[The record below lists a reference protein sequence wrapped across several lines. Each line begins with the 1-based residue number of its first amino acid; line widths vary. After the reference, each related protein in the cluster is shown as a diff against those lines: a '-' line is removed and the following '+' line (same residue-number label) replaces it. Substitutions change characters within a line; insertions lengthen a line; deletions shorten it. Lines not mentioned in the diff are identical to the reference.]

1 MVECINRQLKFDNY
15 MPVNRNTLLRYKTI
29 DQMLRRGRKVTLD
42 ELIEACN
49 DALYETYG
57 YGEVSRRTIQHDIQ
71 EMRYS
76 QALGYYAPI
85 KVVEKKYY
93 MYDEYGYSITKI
105 PISSEDMAQLS
116 EAVGLLKQ
124 MSSFRGFDGVEDVV
138 NRLEDYVASM
148 RYKVEP
154 VILLESNE
162 RLRGLEY
169 ITDLHDAIMNKEPIE
184 VTYKPFRSTEAQT
197 FCFSPYILK
206 EFRNRW
212 FVFGDRHDFAYT
224 PLCNLALDR
233 IEAISTAPKG
243 ECYKKDGDFHPS
255 AYFKDM
261 IGVTR
266 NYESPVEHVTFIASP
281 AEAPYIRTKPLHQS
295 QREMETR
302 EDGSA
307 LFSIDVILNH
317 ELERDLLGYGEGITV
332 LTPDS
337 LVEKLHK
344 RLAETLGNYENC
356 KEK

>member
-1 MVECINRQLKFDNY
+1 
-15 MPVNRNTLLRYKTI
+15 MPINRNTLLRYKTI
-29 DQMLRRGRKVTLD
+29 DRMLRRGRRATLE
-42 ELIEACN
+42 ELIDACN
-49 DALYETYG
+49 EALYETNG

-85 KVVEKKYY
+85 KVVDKKYY
-93 MYDEYGYSITKI
+93 MYEEYGYSITQI
-105 PISSEDMAQLS
+105 PLSSEDMVVLS
-116 EAVGLLKQ
+116 EAVDLLKQ

-148 RYKVEP
+148 RYKVDP

-184 VTYKPFRSTEAQT
+184 ITYKSFRSAEAQT

-212 FVFGDRHDFAYT
+212 FVFGDRHDFTYT

-233 IEAISTAPKG
+233 IEGISPAPKG
-243 ECYKKDGDFHPS
+243 ERYRKDKGFHPS
-255 AYFKDM
+255 TFFKDM
-261 IGVTR
+261 VGVTR
-266 NYESPVEHVTFIASP
+266 NIESPVEHVTFIAS
-281 AEAPYIRTKPLHQS
+281 ATEAPYLRTKPLHQS
-295 QREMETR
+295 QREIETR
-302 EDGSA
+302 EDGSV

-344 RLAETLGNYENC
+344 RLEETLGNYE
-356 KEK
+356 KMKKI

>member
-1 MVECINRQLKFDNY
+1 M
-15 MPVNRNTLLRYKTI
+15 RYKTI
-29 DQMLRRGRKVTLD
+29 DRMLRKGRKVTLD

-49 DALYETYG
+49 DALYETNG

-85 KVVEKKYY
+85 KVVDKKYY
-93 MYDEYGYSITKI
+93 KYDEYGYSITQI

-116 EAVGLLKQ
+116 EAVDLLKQ

-184 VTYKPFRSTEAQT
+184 ITYKSFRSAEAQT

-212 FVFGDRHDFAYT
+212 FVFGNRHDFTYT

-233 IEAISTAPKG
+233 IEGIADAPKG
-243 ECYKKDGDFHPS
+243 ERYIKNRDFHPS
-255 AYFKDM
+255 TYFKDM

-266 NYESPVEHVTFIASP
+266 NVESLVEHVMFIAS
-281 AEAPYIRTKPLHQS
+281 ATEAPYLRTKPLHQS
-295 QREMETR
+295 QKELGIQP
-302 EDGSA
+302 DGSV

-317 ELERDLLGYGEGITV
+317 EMERDLLGYGEGITV
-332 LTPDS
+332 LSPDG

-344 RLAETLGNYENC
+344 RLAETLENYG
-356 KEK
+356 KRRKK

>member
-1 MVECINRQLKFDNY
+1 
-15 MPVNRNTLLRYKTI
+15 MPINRNTLLRYKTI
-29 DQMLRRGRKVTLD
+29 DRMLRKGRKATLD

-49 DALYETYG
+49 DALYETNG

-85 KVVEKKYY
+85 KVVDKKYY
-93 MYDEYGYSITKI
+93 KYDEYLYSITQI

-116 EAVGLLKQ
+116 EAVDLLKQ
-124 MSSFRGFDGVEDVV
+124 MSSFKGFDGVEDVV

-162 RLRGLEY
+162 RLRGLEF
-169 ITDLHDAIMNKEPIE
+169 ITDLHDAIMSKEPIE
-184 VTYKPFRSTEAQT
+184 ITYKSFRSAEAQT

-212 FVFGDRHDFAYT
+212 FVFGDRHDFTYT

-233 IEAISTAPKG
+233 IESIAAAPKG
-243 ECYKKDGDFHPS
+243 ERYIKNRDFHPS
-255 AYFKDM
+255 TYFKDM

-266 NYESPVEHVTFIASP
+266 NMESPVEHVTFVAS
-281 AEAPYIRTKPLHQS
+281 ATEAPYLRTKPLHQS
-295 QREMETR
+295 QKELGIQP
-302 EDGSA
+302 DSSV

-317 ELERDLLGYGEGITV
+317 ELERDLLGYWEGITV
-332 LTPDS
+332 LSPES

-344 RLAETLGNYENC
+344 RLAETLENYE
-356 KEK
+356 KRRKK

>member
-1 MVECINRQLKFDNY
+1 
-15 MPVNRNTLLRYKTI
+15 
-29 DQMLRRGRKVTLD
+29 MLRNGRKVTLD

-49 DALYETYG
+49 DALYETNG

-76 QALGYYAPI
+76 QALGYLAPI
-85 KVVEKKYY
+85 KVVDKKFYK
-93 MYDEYGYSITKI
+93 YDEYGYSITQI
-105 PISSEDMAQLS
+105 PLSSEDMAQLS
-116 EAVGLLKQ
+116 EAVDLLKQ

-148 RYKVEP
+148 RYKVDP
-154 VILLESNE
+154 VIILESNE

-184 VTYKPFRSTEAQT
+184 ITYKSFRSAEAQT

-233 IEAISTAPKG
+233 IEGIAAAPKG
-243 ECYKKDGDFHPS
+243 ERYLKDRDFHPS
-255 AYFKDM
+255 TYFKDM

-266 NYESPVEHVTFIASP
+266 NIESPVEHVTFIAS
-281 AEAPYIRTKPLHQS
+281 ATEAPYLRTKPLHQS
-295 QREMETR
+295 QKELGILP
-302 EDGSA
+302 DGSV
-307 LFSIDVILNH
+307 LFCIDVILNH

-332 LTPDS
+332 LSPDS

-344 RLAETLGNYENC
+344 RVVESLGNYE
-356 KEK
+356 KRRK

>member
-1 MVECINRQLKFDNY
+1 
-15 MPVNRNTLLRYKTI
+15 MPINRNTLLRYKTI
-29 DQMLRRGRKVTLD
+29 DRMLRKGRKVTLD

-49 DALYETYG
+49 DALYETNG

-85 KVVEKKYY
+85 KVVDRKYY
-93 MYDEYGYSITKI
+93 KYDEYGYTITQI
-105 PISSEDMAQLS
+105 PISSEDMVQLS
-116 EAVGLLKQ
+116 EAVDLLKQ
-124 MSSFRGFDGVEDVV
+124 MSSFKGFDGVEDVV

-154 VILLESNE
+154 VILLESND

-169 ITDLHDAIMNKEPIE
+169 ISDLHDAITNKEPIE
-184 VTYKPFRSTEAQT
+184 ITYKSFRSSEACT

-212 FVFGDRHDFAYT
+212 FVFGKRHDYIDKPIF
-224 PLCNLALDR
+224 NLALDR
-233 IEAISTAPKG
+233 IEDISDAPKD
-243 ECYKKDGDFHPS
+243 ECYLYDNSFCPKK
-255 AYFKDM
+255 YFQDM

-266 NYESPVEHVTFIASP
+266 TVDSSVEHVNFIAT
-281 AEAPYIRTKPLHQS
+281 ADEAPYIRTKPLHQS
-295 QREMETR
+295 QKEVQLMP
-302 EDGSA
+302 DGGV

-332 LTPDS
+332 MSPQYF
-337 LVEKLHK
+337 VEKLQDRMRK
-344 RLAETLGNYENC
+344 TIEKYEN
-356 KEK
+356 KRKS

>member
-1 MVECINRQLKFDNY
+1 

-29 DQMLRRGRKVTLD
+29 DRMLQRGRMVTLD

-49 DALYETYG
+49 DALYETNG

-85 KVVEKKYY
+85 KVVDKKFYK
-93 MYDEYGYSITKI
+93 YDEYGYSITQI

-116 EAVGLLKQ
+116 EAVDLLKQ

-169 ITDLHDAIMNKEPIE
+169 ITDLHDAIMNQEPIE
-184 VTYKPFRSTEAQT
+184 ITYKSFHSPEAQT

-212 FVFGDRHDFAYT
+212 FVFGDRHDFTYT

-233 IEAISTAPKG
+233 IEGISKAPKG
-243 ECYKKDGDFHPS
+243 ERYMKDREFHPS
-255 AYFKDM
+255 TFFKDM

-266 NYESPVEHVTFIASP
+266 NVESPLEHVTFVASVT
-281 AEAPYIRTKPLHQS
+281 EAPYLKTKPLHQS
-295 QREMETR
+295 QIELETYP
-302 EDGSA
+302 DGSV

-332 LTPDS
+332 LSPQR
-337 LVEKLHK
+337 LVERIQRRLITAIEKYK
-344 RLAETLGNYENC
+344 R
-356 KEK
+356 

>member
-1 MVECINRQLKFDNY
+1 

-29 DQMLRRGRKVTLD
+29 DRMLRKGRKVTLD
-42 ELIEACN
+42 ELIDACN
-49 DALYETYG
+49 DALYETNG
-57 YGEVSRRTIQHDIQ
+57 YGDVSRRTIQHDIQ

-85 KVVEKKYY
+85 KVVDKKYY
-93 MYDEYGYSITKI
+93 KYDEYGYSITQI

-116 EAVGLLKQ
+116 EAVDLLKQ

-184 VTYKPFRSTEAQT
+184 ITYKSFRSAEAQT
-197 FCFSPYILK
+197 FYFSPYILK

-212 FVFGDRHDFAYT
+212 FVFGDRHDFTYM

-233 IEAISTAPKG
+233 IESIAGAPKG
-243 ECYKKDGDFHPS
+243 ERYIKNKDFRPS
-255 AYFKDM
+255 TYFKDM

-266 NYESPVEHVTFIASP
+266 NMESPVEHVTFVAS
-281 AEAPYIRTKPLHQS
+281 ATEAPYLRTKPLHQS
-295 QREMETR
+295 QKELGIQP
-302 EDGSA
+302 DSSV

-332 LTPDS
+332 LSPES
-337 LVEKLHK
+337 LVEKK
-344 RLAETLGNYENC
+344 
-356 KEK
+356 

>member
-1 MVECINRQLKFDNY
+1 

-29 DQMLRRGRKVTLD
+29 DRMLRKGCKVTLD

-49 DALYETYG
+49 DALYETNG

-85 KVVEKKYY
+85 KVVDKKYY
-93 MYDEYGYSITKI
+93 KYDEYGYSITQI

-116 EAVGLLKQ
+116 EAVDLLKQ
-124 MSSFRGFDGVEDVV
+124 MSSFKGFDGVEDVV

-169 ITDLHDAIMNKEPIE
+169 LTDLHDAIMNKEPIE
-184 VTYKPFRSTEAQT
+184 VTYKSFRSTEAQT

-212 FVFGDRHDFAYT
+212 FVFGDRHDFTYT

-233 IEAISTAPKG
+233 IEGISAAPKG
-243 ECYKKDGDFHPS
+243 ERYLKDRDFHPS
-255 AYFKDM
+255 TFFKDM

-266 NYESPVEHVTFIASP
+266 NVESPVEQVTFTAS
-281 AEAPYIRTKPLHQS
+281 ATEAPYLKTKPLHQS
-295 QREMETR
+295 QKELETYP
-302 EDGSA
+302 DGSV

-344 RLAETLGNYENC
+344 RLAETLGNYE
-356 KEK
+356 KRRKK